1 MSEWSIFWIC
11 LFSYWAIKY
20 VIERVTY
27 CKRDALKELTR
38 EECEKVIKEIV
49 GNSEVEKTVDEL
61 FDNIKKLREKAKR
74 DEDDD

>member
-11 LFSYWAIKY
+11 LFSYWAVKY

-38 EECEKVIKEIV
+38 EECEKVIKEIID
-49 GNSEVEKTVDEL
+49 NDEIAKTVNEL
-61 FDNIKKLREKAKR
+61 FDNIKKLREGKNN
-74 DEDDD
+74 D

>member
-11 LFSYWAIKY
+11 LFSYWAVKY

-38 EECEKVIKEIV
+38 EECEKVIK
-49 GNSEVEKTVDEL
+49 
-61 FDNIKKLREKAKR
+61 
-74 DEDDD
+74 